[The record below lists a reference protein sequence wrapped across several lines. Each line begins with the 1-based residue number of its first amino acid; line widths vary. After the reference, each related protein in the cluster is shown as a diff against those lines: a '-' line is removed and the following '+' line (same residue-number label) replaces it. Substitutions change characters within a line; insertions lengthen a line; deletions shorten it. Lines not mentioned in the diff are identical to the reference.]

1 MPKFFVNEGQIK
13 NGLISITGDDVAHIS
28 RVLRM
33 SPGDLLNVCD
43 GVGYDYNVRIRE
55 AGKAEIVTEILEKYP
70 CLAEPKV
77 EAVLFQCLPKQGK
90 MEYIIQKTTELGI
103 AKIVPVHS
111 KRCVVK
117 PTERLA
123 DRIKRW
129 QKVALEAAKQSG
141 RGVVPKVLEPV
152 GFEEAIAHMLELE
165 KAFMLYEEEENN
177 RIKSVLQEDFKQI
190 GFIVGPEGGFD
201 ESEAAFAKE
210 KGILPVTLGKRI
222 LRTETA
228 GAAVL
233 PIIMYSQ
240 NDI

>member
-13 NGLISITGDDVAHIS
+13 DGLISIIGDDVSHIS

-33 SPGDLLNVCD
+33 AQGDLLTVCD
-43 GVGYDYNVRIRE
+43 KVGDDYHVRIQKID
-55 AGKAEIVTEILEKYP
+55 KAEIIAEILEKYP
-70 CLAEPKV
+70 CKAEPNV
-77 EAVLFQCLPKQGK
+77 EAVLFQCMPKQGK
-90 MEYIIQKTTELGI
+90 MEYIIQKTTELGVS
-103 AKIVPVHS
+103 KIVPVFS
-111 KRCVVK
+111 KRCVVR
-117 PTERLA
+117 PTGKLS
-123 DRIKRW
+123 DKIKRW
-129 QKVALEAAKQSG
+129 QKIALEAAKQSG

-152 GFEEAIAHMLELE
+152 GFKEAIDHMLELE

-177 RIKSVLQEDFKQI
+177 RIKSILQEEFKQI

-210 KGILPVTLGKRI
+210 KGIPAITLGNRI